1 MGTGDNPVK
10 KDGKI
15 WEKENLYLSINISA
29 KDFFYLDVYKILT
42 GLVNKY
48 EVDPSRLRLEITE
61 NVLMT
66 ETKTKLNVLSALR
79 KFGFKIEVDDF
90 GGGYSSLNMLNSNL
104 IDNIKF
110 DIRLFNDNINDE
122 KKLAVLDATVL
133 LTEKIGKGLLVEGVE
148 KRKKQILLSDMDV
161 RCFRDFIFKTII
173 C

>member
-1 MGTGDNPVK
+1 MG
-10 KDGKI
+10 
-15 WEKENLYLSINISA
+15 KENLYLSLNISA

-104 IDNIKF
+104 IDNIKSVSYTHLKRTF
-110 DIRLFNDNINDE
+110 YLSR
-122 KKLAVLDATVL
+122 
-133 LTEKIGKGLLVEGVE
+133 GKRNGYEYYTY
-148 KRKKQILLSDMDV
+148 DV
-161 RCFRDFIFKTII
+161 
-173 C
+173 

>member
-1 MGTGDNPVK
+1 MLVRWEHPKKGLIMPGRFISIFEKKGLIYQLDGWVWEQAIIQLKRWKDMG
-10 KDGKI
+10 
-15 WEKENLYLSINISA
+15 KENLYLSINISA

-122 KKLAVLDATVL
+122 KKLAVLDCY
-133 LTEKIGKGLLVEGVE
+133 
-148 KRKKQILLSDMDV
+148 S
-161 RCFRDFIFKTII
+161 FID
-173 C
+173 

>member
-1 MGTGDNPVK
+1 MG
-10 KDGKI
+10 
-15 WEKENLYLSINISA
+15 KENLYLSINISA
-29 KDFFYLDVYKILT
+29 EDFFYLDVYKILT

-148 KRKKQILLSDMDV
+148 KEEEANLIIGHGCEMFQGFYFSKPLSVDTFEKKFL
-161 RCFRDFIFKTII
+161 
-173 C
+173 

>member
-1 MGTGDNPVK
+1 M
-10 KDGKI
+10 
-15 WEKENLYLSINISA
+15 
-29 KDFFYLDVYKILT
+29 YKILT

-79 KFGFKIEVDDF
+79 KIGFKIEVDDF

-122 KKLAVLDATVL
+122 KKLAGT
-133 LTEKIGKGLLVEGVE
+133 
-148 KRKKQILLSDMDV
+148 
-161 RCFRDFIFKTII
+161 
-173 C
+173 